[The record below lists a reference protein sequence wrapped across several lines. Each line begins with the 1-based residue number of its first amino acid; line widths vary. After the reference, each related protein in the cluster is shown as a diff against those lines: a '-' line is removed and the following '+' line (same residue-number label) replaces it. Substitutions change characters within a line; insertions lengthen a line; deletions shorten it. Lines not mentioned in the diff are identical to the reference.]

1 MNISE
6 NRRQWIAALRT
17 SGPRQC
23 TKGPGITFTDSLCA
37 LQVAKETLYLAGYR
51 PQSNLEGREYAE
63 WLTFDEVM
71 EILGMDL
78 DENLAINDNDKG
90 MTFAQ
95 IANQAEAGAYWNL
108 EDNVVPLARAA

>member
-1 MNISE
+1 MNIAK
-6 NRRQWIAALRT
+6 NRCEWIVALRT

-51 PQSNLEGREYAE
+51 PWVNFESREYPKY
-63 WLTFDEVM
+63 LTFDEVQEM
-71 EILGMDL
+71 LGMDL
-78 DENLAINDNDKG
+78 DETLVANDNDKG
-90 MTFAQ
+90 MTFAE
-95 IANQAEAGAYWNL
+95 IADQAEAGAYWNL